1 MLIKLVTVN
10 YLIHYNLDIDQAPM
24 NTTVL
29 LGRYVNFRCSSVSVD
44 PGSSTILWFMNE
56 TLIHQLPQEYD
67 ALSASSQRTDAINGE
82 NSTLTVLGSEQTNG
96 TQYRCSVLDLATTTI
111 VNYSALVTLIVQ
123 GVCTQGRIKR
133 GFGGFERTPLGT

>member
-1 MLIKLVTVN
+1 
-10 YLIHYNLDIDQAPM
+10 M

-29 LGRYVNFRCSSVSVD
+29 LGRYAKFRCSSVSVD

-123 GVCTQGRIKR
+123 GVCTIHIHVISTHKINNDHGA
-133 GFGGFERTPLGT
+133 